1 MWVSVTTWLLRLQ
14 GKTQLEIDV
23 FLVRTMAKRLFS
35 GRLTGKQRRHYEVR
49 FYRMMDHLKRT
60 REPRAFHQLA
70 GIMEEEIKMGVKLQT
85 RKIEQLVKKMSD
97 LKKLREKYSS
107 GY

>member
-1 MWVSVTTWLLRLQ
+1 
-14 GKTQLEIDV
+14 
-23 FLVRTMAKRLFS
+23 
-35 GRLTGKQRRHYEVR
+35 
-49 FYRMMDHLKRT
+49 
-60 REPRAFHQLA
+60 
-70 GIMEEEIKMGVKLQT
+70 MEEEIKMGVKLQT